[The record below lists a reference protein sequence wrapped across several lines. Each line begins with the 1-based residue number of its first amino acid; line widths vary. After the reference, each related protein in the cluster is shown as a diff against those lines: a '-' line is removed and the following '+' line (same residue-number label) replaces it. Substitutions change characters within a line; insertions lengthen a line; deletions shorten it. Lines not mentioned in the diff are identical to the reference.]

1 MHFKVGIKL
10 GEELSLFAWN
20 FTLQADVT
28 KEIKLK
34 WATKG
39 DLLKLLGTPFGLSL
53 KIQDLDFFLI
63 DKIRKHLG
71 IELLSIYLSWEEQS

>member
-10 GEELSLFAWN
+10 GEELSLLAWD
-20 FTLQADVT
+20 FTLQPDVT

-39 DLLKLLGTPFGLSL
+39 DFFKVLGTPFGLSL
-53 KIQDLDFFLI
+53 KIPDLDFFLI

-71 IELLSIYLSWEEQS
+71 IEILSIY